1 MLQDAIW
8 ADAGRLADDS
18 DYQETTTAFIKAA
31 IKGWIYAKDN
41 PEDAARIVT
50 ESGSTLGQS
59 HQLWM
64 TNETNKLIFPST
76 NGVGMIDE
84 AAWKKTVDIAMGT
97 QNETGATILTT
108 APPESAY
115 TNEYVEKALA
125 ELEEEGVDTKGADY
139 EPVEVALAEGGN

>member
-1 MLQDAIW
+1 M
-8 ADAGRLADDS
+8 
-18 DYQETTTAFIKAA
+18 
-31 IKGWIYAKDN
+31 
-41 PEDAARIVT
+41 T

-84 AAWKKTVDIAMGT
+84 KAWKQNVDIAMGT

-108 APPESAY
+108 EPPETAY

-139 EPVEVALAEGGN
+139 KPAEVVLAEGGN